1 MNSKNKLKKNHDI
14 LKRRFCK
21 NKKSIRITA
30 VSLAAI
36 MALSVF
42 SSNVSSIVNLL
53 TTYAAGD
60 SVYYSADL
68 TLYDYYTDSELK
80 GGGDDNKNNDGA
92 NKNRIF
98 NTALYDSGYA
108 SKSAD
113 DTHTWSGRNLKY
125 FPLYLGLQF
134 PGGVNGNN
142 FMRDNAENKY
152 NYSITANSEA
162 NSGVSGAAQ
171 GLVDSQ
177 LRNGM
182 LTQGSGTVALPYF
195 DEEFLTAPL
204 SKLLSEDSISN
215 LGISNAASKTLG
227 KVQSGYEFKFVKEG
241 DYYVYDSSKHGLNYS
256 ENVFTADVNGKKYN
270 DIDSNG
276 AKPGFFPWRY
286 LGNSAQNFGYAAKF
300 SIPFTMSTDG
310 RIVNVDSNGN
320 VTKGNPI
327 EFTFR
332 GDDDVWVFIDDQ
344 LVLDVGGAH
353 GAVQGSV
360 NFATKTAITNKV
372 KTSSMYNQTGVA
384 TVGNGSSKDL
394 TSVFN
399 SLGLYDDST
408 KQHTLT
414 VYYVE
419 RGSLESNCYISFNF
433 QIADSISVANKLDT
447 SDVNEFLLD
456 DTKAAAAKEGV
467 EYAIASNSATSALD
481 SPDINKQGE
490 VISVDSRVCTVNFN
504 SGGNYGSYPSYTA
517 NVGTQIMLPNGYKLN
532 RPGWRLKGWS
542 LNSSGTGSL
551 YTSYNIP
558 ASASSVTF
566 YAVWEKIPMAEVPE
580 PLLMYVSGHGAIG
593 GNSNSNEL
601 KNVSGNIYLANL
613 TAYGSINNFWLQIN
627 NSQHPN
633 NGSYSFSDNTGEGTK
648 NGNTIKIKAGGVY
661 AFKINND
668 SSSALY
674 KYTDYNASSFTQ
686 ITNANAASFVAKH
699 FALYRKLVEA
709 RTELLTSEDA
719 ELQTAYSNALAFYKT
734 VQYSSTAADELDDH
748 VTAIEDALNA
758 AQYTHSYSYS
768 ANKTKV
774 YIYSESD
781 ISGQSVTIT
790 NAGTYGLNSSVAT
803 ISKFTS
809 VPVGATGSASNY
821 YVAEIPTYIVDTKTP
836 QGGGASITSNIDPE
850 ISFYVGGRTV
860 TSTVNAIKAVDANY
874 PCYYADS
881 NIWKGITAPD
891 ISYSYSNNKI
901 IWFYGNPGTV
911 TYTSADGSDVKA
923 VTAKMDIEGYYYVEV
938 PQTVTKTSG
947 STSTTG
953 DVKLSFSLNGAVNT
967 TVKTASS
974 GRTAPCYFNTGVGTS
989 GWYNLVTLGV
999 NTADRGYIWCTGGS
1013 TYPLGANT
1021 WTETDKLIKLISLG
1035 GVYYYGYMPYQAN
1048 VELKPRNLAGAASS
1062 DPNLKLQNFDAM
1074 YGGNDS
1080 WHPSL
1085 SAEGTEYYNVFYEL
1099 TATRKATT
1107 LLSSYVGTASLSL
1120 DTQSAKVIS
1129 DDIMKDGEEIS
1140 EKTEAVSSDNENADN
1155 SDEAVQT
1162 EPSKEDSD
1170 SNANLSND
1178 ESAVSGLGPG
1188 DVGQFI
1194 NDGTKYAYAK
1204 TTNFKLY
1211 DPYFTQVTGGEQD
1224 FLVRQ
1229 TSTDGKGEFNLM
1241 FDQTSRFTYQF
1252 KRFNGIKIAQTGTS
1266 YKFDNIDTI
1275 HKGNT
1280 VLAGSQKYSDA
1291 NSNKALYNRYSTSWI
1306 VEDEDGGV
1314 ITSSRKNYNVHPI
1327 ATSEVS
1333 GANTSIVAN
1342 SSNNSLYID
1351 NINKAADGNTG
1362 IHLTATFTNK
1372 VLVGNLTITK
1382 TLTDSAKTAIRDY
1395 RAEHPDYD
1403 PEFAFQISFSNVF
1416 GGGSDSV
1423 VYHRADSNVGEYY
1436 INGTTKST
1444 NYRTVDGVDNCIVM
1458 KYSDLYNDDG
1468 TSKNYNIVIK
1478 GVPVETEFTV
1488 KEVIVNADNT
1498 PSLQLQS
1505 VTQTVLSV
1513 NSPLIPDANNAV
1525 NSAITSIRSQTGV
1538 ETNPVDLQTGPLSQ
1552 YYPVL
1557 ANSTN
1562 FNVQFVNDIE
1572 NAYIILTKKINELYY
1587 GENDNPAGLLGTGA
1601 TVGGATASADDPNGY
1616 EAATDAEQ
1624 TFIFKISEY
1633 NSASASAA
1641 SKVFYEVINFPKG
1654 SDLSKSKLIRVDP
1667 TKYYKVEEIDDWS
1680 WKYVLTGVTVTK
1692 NGTNGNGVSSKIA
1705 TVHNFGETAMFNGN
1719 TYSRTDT
1726 VTFTNNKK
1734 TDNTEDVEGDTS
1746 IMINVI
1752 GKAS

>member
-30 VSLAAI
+30 VSLAVVI
-36 MALSVF
+36 ALSVF

-53 TTYAAGD
+53 TTYAAGG

-80 GGGDDNKNNDGA
+80 GGGDDNRNNDGI

-108 SKSAD
+108 TKAAD
-113 DTHTWSGRNLKY
+113 DTHTWSGQNLKY

-134 PGGVNGNN
+134 PGKVNGNN

-162 NSGVSGAAQ
+162 NSVTSGAAQ

-215 LGISNAASKTLG
+215 LGISNATSKTLG

-241 DYYVYDSSKHGLNYS
+241 NYYVYDSSKHGLNYS

-270 DIDSNG
+270 DIDSKG

-353 GAVQGSV
+353 GAVEGSV
-360 NFATKTAITNKV
+360 NFATKTAVTNKV
-372 KTSSMYNQTGVA
+372 KTSGMYNQAGFA

-532 RPGWRLKGWS
+532 RSGWRLKGWS

-593 GNSNSNEL
+593 TSSNSGEL

-613 TAYGSINNFWLQIN
+613 TASGSVNNFWLQIN

-648 NGNTIKIKAGGVY
+648 NGNTIKIKAGGAY

-674 KYTDYNASSFTQ
+674 KYTDYNASSFAQ
-686 ITNANAASFVAKH
+686 ITNANAANFVAKH
-699 FALYRKLVEA
+699 FALYKKLVEA
-709 RTELLTSEDA
+709 RTELLTSENA

-734 VQYSSTAADELDDH
+734 VQYSSTAANTLADH
-748 VTAIEDALNA
+748 VTAIENALNA

-774 YIYSESD
+774 YIYSESN
-781 ISGQSVTIT
+781 ISGQSVTVT
-790 NAGTYGLNSSVAT
+790 NAGTYGLNSSIT
-803 ISKFTS
+803 SISKFTS
-809 VPVGATGSASNY
+809 VPAGATGSASNY
-821 YVAEIPTYIVDTKTP
+821 YVAEVPTYIIDTKTP

-850 ISFYVGGRTV
+850 ISFDVGGRTV

-911 TYTSADGSDVKA
+911 TYTSADGEDVKT
-923 VTAKMDIEGYYYVEV
+923 VTAKKDIEGYYYVEV
-938 PQTVTKTSG
+938 PQKVTKRSG

-953 DVKLSFSLNGAVNT
+953 DVKLSFNLNGAVNT
-967 TVKTASS
+967 TVTAAVS

-989 GWYNLVTLGV
+989 GWYNLITLGF
-999 NTADRGYIWCTGGS
+999 NTPSFNYIHTWGTGNPLTTEWTSPIS
-1013 TYPLGANT
+1013 TMQQVSGNN
-1021 WTETDKLIKLISLG
+1021 
-1035 GVYYYGYMPYQAN
+1035 YYYYLPYGSGFN
-1048 VELKPRNLAGAASS
+1048 VIFRTQSGDSQIS
-1062 DPNLKLQNFDAM
+1062 TQTLQNFDAM
-1074 YGGNDS
+1074 YGSDGDV
-1080 WHPSL
+1080 WHPRLDAS
-1085 SAEGTEYYNVFYEL
+1085 GTEYYNLFYEH

-1107 LLSSYVGTASLSL
+1107 LLSSYVRTASL

-1140 EKTEAVSSDNENADN
+1140 EKTETASSDNENADK

-1162 EPSKEDSD
+1162 EPPEENSE

-1178 ESAVSGLGPG
+1178 ESAVSGLGAG

-1204 TTNFKLY
+1204 ATNFKLY

-1229 TSTDGKGEFNLM
+1229 TSTGGKGEFNLM

-1306 VEDEDGGV
+1306 VGDEDGGV

-1395 RAEHPDYD
+1395 RAEHPGYD

-1444 NYRTVDGVDNCIVM
+1444 TYRTVDGVDNCIVM

-1513 NSPLIPDANNAV
+1513 NSPLIPDANNTV
-1525 NSAITSIRSQTGV
+1525 NSVITSARSQTGV

-1587 GENDNPAGLLGTGA
+1587 GKNDNPAGLLGTGA

-1667 TKYYKVEEIDDWS
+1667 TKYYKVEEISDWS

-1692 NGTNGNGVSSKIA
+1692 DGTNGNGVSSKIA
-1705 TVHNFGETAMFNGN
+1705 TVHNFGETAMFNG
-1719 TYSRTDT
+1719 TVYSRTDT